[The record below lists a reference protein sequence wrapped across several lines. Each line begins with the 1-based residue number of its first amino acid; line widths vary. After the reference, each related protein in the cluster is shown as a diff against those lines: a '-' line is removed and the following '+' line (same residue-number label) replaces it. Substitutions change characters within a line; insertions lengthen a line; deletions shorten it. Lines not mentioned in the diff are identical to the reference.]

1 MGSVMKRSTSDDN
14 MNLSVSGKRKEWTKK
29 RAATST
35 SRHSTVAEAEEM
47 GEGWERVD
55 MHREITEGDTSITR
69 PFNVAVSCLSPS
81 DQQESES
88 EDLISLARPARL
100 A

>member
-1 MGSVMKRSTSDDN
+1 
-14 MNLSVSGKRKEWTKK
+14 MNLSASGKRKEWTKK
-29 RAATST
+29 RAAT

-55 MHREITEGDTSITR
+55 MHKEITEGDTSITR

-81 DQQESES
+81 NQQE
-88 EDLISLARPARL
+88 PK
-100 A
+100 